1 MRDFDQTLQK
11 RIISVFGK
19 KKKRKCHS
27 KKRQKKRRGIFPP
40 PKKRKK
46 APKAT
51 IELRLSNDD
60 DDDSNDDESFTP
72 IFATLCLARPQPAT
86 TKDDAGLRRR
96 GGVECRFATND
107 AFNEAMAASET
118 MDANPRFERV
128 VYVVVAFDDGGGV
141 LGREREQRGWRH
153 DKLAFVEI

>member
-1 MRDFDQTLQK
+1 MSLK
-11 RIISVFGK
+11 KKAK
-19 KKKRKCHS
+19 KKK
-27 KKRQKKRRGIFPP
+27 GNFFPP
-40 PKKRKK
+40 QKKRKK

-51 IELRLSNDD
+51 IELRL
-60 DDDSNDDESFTP
+60 SNDDESFTP

>member
-1 MRDFDQTLQK
+1 MSL
-11 RIISVFGK
+11 K
-19 KKKRKCHS
+19 KKA
-27 KKRQKKRRGIFPP
+27 KKNKGNFFP
-40 PKKRKK
+40 PKKKEK
-46 APKAT
+46 STKSGT

-60 DDDSNDDESFTP
+60 DDDSNDDDECFTP

>member
-1 MRDFDQTLQK
+1 MSL
-11 RIISVFGK
+11 K
-19 KKKRKCHS
+19 KKA
-27 KKRQKKRRGIFPP
+27 KKRRGIFSHKKKG
-40 PKKRKK
+40 KKRQK
-46 APKAT
+46 
-51 IELRLSNDD
+51 RQSNYDSNDD
-60 DDDSNDDESFTP
+60 DDESFTP

-128 VYVVVAFDDGGGV
+128 VVVVAFDDGGGV

>member
-27 KKRQKKRRGIFPP
+27 KKRQKKRRGIFSP
-40 PKKRKK
+40 PKKKEK
-46 APKAT
+46 SAKSET

-60 DDDSNDDESFTP
+60 ECFTP

>member
-1 MRDFDQTLQK
+1 LAKKRRENVTQK
-11 RIISVFGK
+11 KGK
-19 KKKRKCHS
+19 KKEGEFFPTKKKG
-27 KKRQKKRRGIFPP
+27 KKRQKRQSNYD
-40 PKKRKK
+40 
-46 APKAT
+46 
-51 IELRLSNDD
+51 SNDD
-60 DDDSNDDESFTP
+60 DDESFTP

-86 TKDDAGLRRR
+86 TKDDTGLRRR

-128 VYVVVAFDDGGGV
+128 VVVVAFDDGGGV